1 MSSKSPPP
9 PHPQQQHHHHHEQQ
23 PQQQLIELP
32 PHSSDPEQEL
42 PRVLLAL
49 QTVYAPNTSSSSSS
63 SGHLHHAHHS
73 DSSSSASAAPF
84 GRRDV
89 ADRYLTSFQRTAVA
103 WMVCDRL
110 LSNDAPTTTTTTSTM
125 IAEDSTLRTQRQF
138 FAAQTLHAKCLSD
151 VYQLPVSSLPSLR
164 DSLLNHFIA
173 HATDNAR
180 APYENRPANKPLVT
194 RLSMAIASLAVQM
207 NWDTCLTDIANN
219 VLLPHPELGPAILE
233 LFRSLPEEADSHRLV
248 LVNNE
253 EEELWR
259 YRSML
264 RNSSNI
270 VLGLCERAI
279 LSSISQQHNP
289 HHHHHQLFHSV
300 NSDVATIEAVLS
312 CLQSWIRIV
321 DMDPQLLMASSENSS
336 DSGSSSGGSSSS
348 SSAVLLPWLFDL
360 LTDSNRG
367 GFELAVD
374 VVVELLR
381 TYPSH
386 RRGVEGLVRAIIPR
400 IMALGETPS
409 QPHHPQ
415 QQPNPNPPTRS
426 PFQKSIDEEDE
437 DGMRGYCRLFT
448 EMAESYL
455 SLILSHEEMNQAALV
470 ELVLQCSSI
479 PDKDIAGITL
489 HFWYR
494 FVIGLEELEPFEY
507 RQIKID
513 AFAPQLT
520 RLLTICANLLR
531 YPVGVD
537 DMSPDR
543 LDDIEGIRMY
553 FLDTI
558 EDCCRLLGG
567 ELVLRAMG
575 DSLQEECRRVASSS
589 SSSSSSSNDWHGIE
603 GYLQSIQAVSMYV
616 PSDEQR
622 VIPFVMSLITQL
634 PGDAPLLRAT
644 ACQTVGK
651 YAAWLGLQ
659 PTYLQPL
666 LPYLA
671 QGLSI
676 PKCAAAAAVAIR
688 EICERCDSLGDTVL
702 QLYDGIVA
710 AREQHRT
717 SSVGSGEDFILDLKN
732 ELEVLEGVCKAVSN
746 KLVNEPSI
754 INHLAQPI
762 INNLKAIATSD
773 IAASPKQVSA
783 EVCRLTTLIQYLRLP
798 PATSHHAAGT
808 LNRSDFILSLMRE
821 TWPMLDAISQKCP
834 RDFNFC
840 EKLCRLHKHSLR
852 ECGPAHYAPLLE
864 SLVEQTVR
872 NFSTSFSSPY
882 LYLASIIVS
891 EYGRD
896 PAQSQ
901 LMYEMVANL
910 SSAVFGALRTTNDF
924 IAHPDVV
931 EEFFFMIGRMVN
943 YCPSPLVQSS
953 LLNSLLQCAAIG
965 MKLHHRDA
973 NRGTLNFL
981 ENTVSYSLKLRSSTT
996 LDANEQANI
1005 VALEQAILTE
1015 GQPLV
1020 INLAQALLGDLPAYR
1035 LDSGS
1040 GSIAGVLFHLNQLCP
1055 ELLMQWIQPPL
1066 TAAPEH
1072 AKSAFLATLYNRVAR
1087 DEFNSSVRR
1096 FTAVCERSRKRDG
1109 LSMDTRVAA

>member
-1 MSSKSPPP
+1 
-9 PHPQQQHHHHHEQQ
+9 
-23 PQQQLIELP
+23 
-32 PHSSDPEQEL
+32 
-42 PRVLLAL
+42 
-49 QTVYAPNTSSSSSS
+49 
-63 SGHLHHAHHS
+63 
-73 DSSSSASAAPF
+73 
-84 GRRDV
+84 
-89 ADRYLTSFQRTAVA
+89 
-103 WMVCDRL
+103 MVCDRL
-110 LSNDAPTTTTTTSTM
+110 LSNDASTIPTATATTTTT
-125 IAEDSTLRTQRQF
+125 IGGGGGIIEEDSTLRTQRQF
-138 FAAQTLHAKCLSD
+138 FAAQTLHAKCLAD
-151 VYQLPVSSLPSLR
+151 VYQLPPSSLPSLR
-164 DSLLNHFIA
+164 DSLLSHFIT
-173 HATDNAR
+173 HATDSAR
-180 APYENRPANKPLVT
+180 AHYENRPANKPLVT
-194 RLSMAIASLAVQM
+194 RLSMTIACLAVQM

-219 VLLPHPELGPAILE
+219 VLFPHPELGPAILE

-248 LVNNE
+248 LLPSSNNNTENSISE
-253 EEELWR
+253 EEQLWR
-259 YRSML
+259 YRDML
-264 RNSSNI
+264 RNSAHI
-270 VLGLCERAI
+270 VLGLCERAV
-279 LSSISQQHNP
+279 LSLASSSSSSS
-289 HHHHHQLFHSV
+289 HHHPPPNNYSIM

-321 DMDPQLLMASSENSS
+321 DMDPQLLLVENNTSTTNIR
-336 DSGSSSGGSSSS
+336 GAGAGAGGSP
-348 SSAVLLPWLFDL
+348 VLLPWLFDL

-400 IMALGETPS
+400 VMALGEELP
-409 QPHHPQ
+409 PPQ
-415 QQPNPNPPTRS
+415 QQLQHPTTTTRTKS
-426 PFQKSIDEEDE
+426 PFQKSIEEEDE

-479 PDKDIAGITL
+479 SDKDIAGITL

-513 AFAPQLT
+513 AFTPQLV
-520 RLLTICANLLR
+520 RLLTICAHLLR

-537 DMSPDR
+537 DLSPDR

-589 SSSSSSSNDWHGIE
+589 SSSIGSDWHGIE

-622 VIPFVMSLITQL
+622 VIPFVMSLIPQL
-634 PGDAPLLRAT
+634 PGEAPLLRAT

-651 YAAWLGLQ
+651 YASWLGLQ

-676 PKCAAAAAVAIR
+676 PKCANAAAVAIR

-746 KLVNEPSI
+746 KVVNDPSI

-762 INNLKAIATSD
+762 INNLKAIASSD
-773 IAASPKQVSA
+773 NASSPKQVSA
-783 EVCRLTTLIQYLRLP
+783 EVCRLTTLIQHIRLP
-798 PATSHHAAGT
+798 QASSQHATGALT
-808 LNRSDFILSLMRE
+808 RSEFILSLMRE
-821 TWPMLDAISQKCP
+821 TWPMLDSVSQKYP
-834 RDFNFC
+834 RDFNC
-840 EKLCRLHKHSLR
+840 GEKLCRLHKHSLR
-852 ECGPAHYAPLLE
+852 ECGPAHYVPLLE

-872 NFSTSFSSPY
+872 NFSSSFSSPY

-896 PAQSQ
+896 PAQSK
-901 LMYEMVANL
+901 LLYDMVASL
-910 SSAVFGALRTTNDF
+910 SSSVFNALRTTNDF

-981 ENTVSYSLKLRSSTT
+981 ENTVSYSLKLRSSSS
-996 LDANEQANI
+996 LNVNEQANI
-1005 VALEQAILTE
+1005 AALEQAILSE

-1020 INLAQALLGDLPAYR
+1020 TNLAQALLGDLPAYR

-1040 GSIAGVLFHLNQLCP
+1040 GSIAGVLFHLNELCP

-1066 TAAPEH
+1066 TCAPEH
-1072 AKSAFLATLYNRVAR
+1072 AKSQFLATLYNRVAR

-1096 FTAVCERSRKRDG
+1096 FTAVCERSRKRENGRLCQD
-1109 LSMDTRVAA
+1109 

>member
-1 MSSKSPPP
+1 MRSTQPPSQLP
-9 PHPQQQHHHHHEQQ
+9 QLQQQ
-23 PQQQLIELP
+23 ELP

-49 QTVYAPNTSSSSSS
+49 QSVYAPNASGSATTNTNTSLSSS
-63 SGHLHHAHHS
+63 SGGGC
-73 DSSSSASAAPF
+73 DSAVANSNPF

-110 LSNDAPTTTTTTSTM
+110 LSNDAPSTTTTTTTTTTIAGSTTFE
-125 IAEDSTLRTQRQF
+125 EDSTLRTQRQF

-164 DSLLNHFIA
+164 DSLLSHFVH
-173 HATDNAR
+173 HASDSIR

-194 RLSMAIASLAVQM
+194 RLSMAIACLAVQM
-207 NWDTCLTDIANN
+207 NWDTCLTDICNT
-219 VLLPHPELGPAILE
+219 VLTPHPELGPAILE
-233 LFRSLPEEADSHRLV
+233 LFRSIPEEADSNRLV
-248 LVNNE
+248 LTNTNSNNNGE
-253 EEELWR
+253 EEEAFLRR
-259 YRSML
+259 YRDML
-264 RNSSNI
+264 RNSAHI
-270 VLGLCERAI
+270 VLGLCERAVLSL
-279 LSSISQQHNP
+279 LSSQQQQQQHSDDNY
-289 HHHHHQLFHSV
+289 FSI

-321 DMDPQLLMASSENSS
+321 DMDPRLFIVEKDNNN
-336 DSGSSSGGSSSS
+336 
-348 SSAVLLPWLFDL
+348 AVLLPWLFDL

-400 IMALGETPS
+400 VMALGEEAP
-409 QPHHPQ
+409 PQ
-415 QQPNPNPPTRS
+415 QQQQQQHLAEAAAATTITRTRS

-479 PDKDIAGITL
+479 PDKEIAGITL

-513 AFAPQLT
+513 AFTPQLT
-520 RLLTICANLLR
+520 RLLTISAYLLR

-537 DMSPDR
+537 DISPDR
-543 LDDIEGIRMY
+543 LDDIEGIRLY

-589 SSSSSSSNDWHGIE
+589 SSSVVSDWHGIE
-603 GYLQSIQAVSMYV
+603 GYLQSIQAVSIYV
-616 PSDEQR
+616 PSDENC
-622 VIPFVMSLITQL
+622 VIPFVMTLIPQL
-634 PGDAPLLRAT
+634 PGEAPLLRAT

-651 YAAWLGLQ
+651 YAAWLSLQ
-659 PTYLQPL
+659 PSFLQPL
-666 LPYLA
+666 LPFLA

-676 PKCAAAAAVAIR
+676 PKCATAAAVAIR
-688 EICERCDSLGDTVL
+688 EICERCDSLGNTVL

-717 SSVGSGEDFILDLKN
+717 SSAGTGDDFILDLKN
-732 ELEVLEGVCKAVSN
+732 ELEVLEGVCKAVSS

-754 INHLAQPI
+754 INHLARPI
-762 INNLKAIATSD
+762 INNLKALSFSD
-773 IAASPKQVSA
+773 SGPSPKLVSA
-783 EVCRLTTLIQYLRLP
+783 EVCRLTTLIQHLRLP
-798 PATSHHAAGT
+798 PASSQVATGT
-808 LNRSDFILSLMRE
+808 LNRSEFILSLMRE
-821 TWPMLDAISQKCP
+821 TWPMLDALSQKYP
-834 RDFNFC
+834 RDFNC
-840 EKLCRLHKHSLR
+840 GEKLCRLHKHSLR
-852 ECGPAHYAPLLE
+852 ECGPIYYAPLLE
-864 SLVEQTVR
+864 LLVEQTVR
-872 NFSTSFSSPY
+872 NFSASFSSPY

-896 PAQSQ
+896 PAQSK
-901 LMYEMVANL
+901 LLYDMVANL
-910 SSAVFGALRTTNDF
+910 SSVVFNALRTTNDF
-924 IAHPDVV
+924 IAHPDVI

-953 LLNSLLQCAAIG
+953 LLTSLLQCAAVG

-981 ENTVSYSLKLRSSTT
+981 ENTFSYSLKLRSSNT

-1005 VALEQAILTE
+1005 SALEQAILSE
-1015 GQPLV
+1015 GQAVV

-1040 GSIAGVLFHLNQLCP
+1040 GSIAGVLFNLNQLCP
-1055 ELLMQWIQPPL
+1055 ELLMQWIRPPL

-1072 AKSAFLATLYNRVAR
+1072 AKSAFLATMYNRVDR
-1087 DEFNSSVRR
+1087 EEFNSSVRR
-1096 FTAVCERSRKRDG
+1096 FTAVCERSRKREVG
-1109 LSMDTRVAA
+1109 MKVLS

>member
-1 MSSKSPPP
+1 
-9 PHPQQQHHHHHEQQ
+9 
-23 PQQQLIELP
+23 
-32 PHSSDPEQEL
+32 
-42 PRVLLAL
+42 
-49 QTVYAPNTSSSSSS
+49 
-63 SGHLHHAHHS
+63 
-73 DSSSSASAAPF
+73 
-84 GRRDV
+84 
-89 ADRYLTSFQRTAVA
+89 
-103 WMVCDRL
+103 
-110 LSNDAPTTTTTTSTM
+110 
-125 IAEDSTLRTQRQF
+125 
-138 FAAQTLHAKCLSD
+138 
-151 VYQLPVSSLPSLR
+151 
-164 DSLLNHFIA
+164 
-173 HATDNAR
+173 
-180 APYENRPANKPLVT
+180 
-194 RLSMAIASLAVQM
+194 MAIASLAVQM

-219 VLLPHPELGPAILE
+219 VLVPHPELGPAILE

-259 YRSML
+259 YRDML

-270 VLGLCERAI
+270 VLGLCERAV
-279 LSSISQQHNP
+279 LSSISQHN
-289 HHHHHQLFHSV
+289 HHLHSV

-321 DMDPQLLMASSENSS
+321 DMDPQLLVASSENANASN
-336 DSGSSSGGSSSS
+336 SGISSSTS

-400 IMALGETPS
+400 VMALGET
-409 QPHHPQ
+409 HPQ
-415 QQPNPNPPTRS
+415 QQTNQATRS

-470 ELVLQCSSI
+470 ELVLQCASI

-494 FVIGLEELEPFEY
+494 FVIGLEELEPYEY

-537 DMSPDR
+537 DMSIDR

-575 DSLQEECRRVASSS
+575 DSLQEECRRMASSS
-589 SSSSSSSNDWHGIE
+589 SSSSGSNDWHGIE

-762 INNLKAIATSD
+762 INNLKAIASSD
-773 IAASPKQVSA
+773 NASSPKQISA

-798 PATSHHAAGT
+798 PATSHQAAGT
-808 LNRSDFILSLMRE
+808 LNRSEFILSLMRE
-821 TWPMLDAISQKCP
+821 TWPMLDAVSQKCP

-910 SSAVFGALRTTNDF
+910 SSAVFSALRTTNDF

-981 ENTVSYSLKLRSSTT
+981 ENTVSYSLKLRSSTA

-1005 VALEQAILTE
+1005 AALEQAILAE

-1066 TAAPEH
+1066 MVAPEH

-1109 LSMDTRVAA
+1109 LSMDTRVIA